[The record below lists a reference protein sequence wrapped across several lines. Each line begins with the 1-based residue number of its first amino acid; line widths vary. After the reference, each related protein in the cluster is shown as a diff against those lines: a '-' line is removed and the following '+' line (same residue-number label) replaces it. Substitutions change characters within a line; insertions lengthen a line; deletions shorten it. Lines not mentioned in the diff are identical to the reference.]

1 MNLPFSQTLPEK
13 WLFGSNQKEVKNPKE
28 DKQKKITELW
38 RRGRGRGRERQ
49 EGEKMEG
56 KLGGILLLG

>member
-28 DKQKKITELW
+28 DKQKKL
-38 RRGRGRGRERQ
+38 RSFGG
-49 EGEKMEG
+49 EGEGEG
-56 KLGGILLLG
+56 ERDKKARKWRGN

>member
-28 DKQKKITELW
+28 DKQKKL
-38 RRGRGRGRERQ
+38 RSFGG
-49 EGEKMEG
+49 EGEGEG
-56 KLGGILLLG
+56 EGERDKKARKWRGN